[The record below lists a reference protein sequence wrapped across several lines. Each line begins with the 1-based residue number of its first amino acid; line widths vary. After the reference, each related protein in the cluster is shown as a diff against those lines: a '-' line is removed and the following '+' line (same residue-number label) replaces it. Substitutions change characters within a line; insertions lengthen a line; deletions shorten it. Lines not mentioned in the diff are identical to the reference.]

1 MTFTSYAQKFED
13 VTLWRALRDVEAG
26 FYVDVGAWDPDLDS
40 VTRAF
45 SERGW
50 HGVNVE
56 PLPSRHAALQARRPR
71 DVNLLAA
78 LGAAP
83 GTAELF
89 DVEANG
95 LSTLNPALAASATEV
110 HGYEVVRRTVQV
122 STLAEVCEAHVPG
135 PVHFLKVDCE
145 GAERA
150 VLEGADFTRWRPWV
164 VLVEALDPCT
174 LQPNYA
180 AWEDLLLAAGYR
192 FVWFDALNRFYVAEE
207 HHERL
212 APRVALPPNVFD
224 NFVRAALPPSPLA
237 YGRSPGC
244 LTGEDQA
251 HDNLYLWR

>member
-13 VTLWRALRDVEAG
+13 VTLWRALRDVETG

-40 VTRAF
+40 VTRAS

-50 HGVNVE
+50 RGINVE
-56 PLPSRHAALQARRPR
+56 PLPSRHAVLQAHRPR

-83 GTAELF
+83 GTTELF
-89 DVEANG
+89 DVKANG
-95 LSTLNPALAASATEV
+95 LSTLDPALAASAAEV
-110 HGYEVVRRTVQV
+110 HGYGIMRRTVQV
-122 STLAEVCEAHVPG
+122 LTLAEVCEAYVAG

-164 VLVEALDPCT
+164 LLVEALDPRT
-174 LQPNYA
+174 LQPNHA
-180 AWEDLLLAAGYR
+180 AWEGLLLAAGYR
-192 FVWFDALNRFYVAEE
+192 FAWFDALNRFYVAEE

-212 APRVALPPNVFD
+212 TPRLALPPNVFD
-224 NFVRAALPPSPLA
+224 NFVRAAAAPPEPPA
-237 YGRSPGC
+237 ADPVAAATPADRNG
-244 LTGEDQA
+244 
-251 HDNLYLWR
+251 